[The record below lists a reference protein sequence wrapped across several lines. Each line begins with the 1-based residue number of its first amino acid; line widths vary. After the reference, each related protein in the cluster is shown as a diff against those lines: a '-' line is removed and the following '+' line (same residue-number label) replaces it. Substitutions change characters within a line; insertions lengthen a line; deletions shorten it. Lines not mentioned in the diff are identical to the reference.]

1 LSLSA
6 STAAYA
12 TAGAVGALIGYGLH
26 LVADACTP
34 HGVPVFAPFYRE
46 GIHLLPRA
54 LRITTGSRRELV
66 IVAFLAA
73 GALVLAA
80 HTRGLV

>member
-1 LSLSA
+1 
-6 STAAYA
+6 
-12 TAGAVGALIGYGLH
+12 
-26 LVADACTP
+26 
-34 HGVPVFAPFYRE
+34 VFAPFYRPD
-46 GIHLLPRA
+46 IHLLPRA

-66 IVAFLAA
+66 IVAFLAS